1 MAGSRGDRY
10 GRCEYCEALGYL
22 RFANSPAEK
31 FSWICV
37 RCRAKTGQRLDPA
50 EVDHLQAEQ
59 FTSERMLRAASA
71 EPFEAAKPISE
82 TDQTA
87 TILVIEDDFDT
98 RNAACA
104 ILSAAGFSTL
114 QVTNGKE
121 GLELL
126 SKLDAKPR
134 LILLDLWM
142 PVMNGWDFYEHVSR
156 DRELRS
162 IPVIVLTAYDLD
174 ANASSFKWLRKPIGM
189 DELLEAVRATFV
201 N

>member
-1 MAGSRGDRY
+1 
-10 GRCEYCEALGYL
+10 L
-22 RFANSPAEK
+22 RFSNSPAEK

-37 RCRAKTGQRLDPA
+37 QCRAKSGKRLDRA
-50 EVDHLQAEQ
+50 EVDVLQAEQ
-59 FTSERMLRAASA
+59 FTSERMLRAASVQ
-71 EPFEAAKPISE
+71 PFEAATPISE
-82 TDQTA
+82 NGKDH

-104 ILSAAGFSTL
+104 ILSVAGFSTL

-121 GLELL
+121 ALELL
-126 SKLDAKPR
+126 SKLDEKPR

-142 PVMNGWDFYEHVSR
+142 PIMNGWDFYEHVSR

-174 ANASSFKWLRKPIGM
+174 AHATSLKWLREPIGM
-189 DELLEAVRATFV
+189 DTLLEAVRATCV